1 MDGGLVTGWQAHRLG
16 QRGYDSASMG
26 SAVMTTIMKDKP
38 IVSGRKRKSKKLY
51 IIILTLTLVCVIGAG
66 LAVVGY
72 QTYQTYSGQY
82 HRDLSLAQV
91 GTQHLRAAETL
102 LKALPKNPF
111 DAQSVSRAR
120 QEFVASSAAFVQVN
134 NDLKSLPGMSA
145 SIPGYGARLSAAL
158 HVLPIAIEAT
168 QTGITG
174 CDVMS
179 LIISRLHDPLST
191 QAHGITMA
199 DFAVIGTDLQQ
210 FKAAL
215 TLIVNQVKHLQP
227 SDLQLDPRLG
237 GYLATFHKDIPQL
250 QSWLETLEGLLP
262 VAPVLLGIGTPAN
275 YLLEILD
282 SSELRPG
289 GGFIGNYGIATFSG
303 GRLTAAHI
311 TDTYLLDKAYDAT
324 GYTIPYP
331 SAYTWF
337 NLAASW
343 SLRDSN
349 LDADFPTAARYAEL
363 NYAREGGNIPVQG
376 VIAITPML
384 IERALEIT
392 GPINVPEYHE
402 TVTAQNLVDRIHYYQ
417 VGPGDKIGGDTP
429 SPDGLSSVR
438 KRFTALLAEHF
449 LVRVRQVS
457 SSALPRFLQL
467 MISSLRSKDVQI
479 YLNPSSAEKLLQSYH
494 LASSIQSPGGDSL
507 FVVDANISPSKANSL
522 ITNMLNDHVTIDG
535 KGNAVHHTTI
545 RYAWVRNG
553 PVFGSK
559 LYRDYVRVYV
569 PLGSVLQRQ
578 DGWQTRGTNKAFGHE
593 VWAGFF
599 TLSHG
604 QVNTITLVWTVPGAA
619 TKDAKGWHYQYLL
632 QRQAGAQWMLH
643 LQMTLPSCAVMI
655 GKSGGLLS
663 SKKQVATLT
672 QSLEEDMSLGVN
684 YAC

>member
-1 MDGGLVTGWQAHRLG
+1 MSSLN
-16 QRGYDSASMG
+16 
-26 SAVMTTIMKDKP
+26 
-38 IVSGRKRKSKKLY
+38 KRNKLPKKLY
-51 IIILTLTLVCVIGAG
+51 IFFLLTLALLCGG
-66 LAVVGY
+66 DAVLSVNGY
-72 QTYQTYSGQY
+72 QQYSGIY

-91 GTQHLRAAETL
+91 GMQHLRTAETI
-102 LKALPKNPF
+102 LKMLPKNPF
-111 DAQSVSRAR
+111 DAQSVSQA
-120 QEFVASSAAFVQVN
+120 QHEFAASLAAFVQVD
-134 NDLKSLPGMSA
+134 NDLKSLPGIST
-145 SIPGYGARLSAAL
+145 SIPVYGARLSAAL
-158 HVLPIAIEAT
+158 HVLPIAIEVSQA
-168 QTGITG
+168 GITG
-174 CDVMS
+174 CNT
-179 LIISRLHDPLST
+179 LNLLISRFHNPLSA
-191 QAHGITMA
+191 QAQGITMA
-199 DFAVIGTDLQQ
+199 DLTIIEKDFQQ
-210 FKAAL
+210 IKATL
-215 TLIVNQVKHLQP
+215 TLIVNQVNHLQP

-237 GYLATFHKDIPQL
+237 KYLATFQRDIPQL
-250 QSWLETLEGLLP
+250 QAWLETIERLLP
-262 VAPVLLGIGTPAN
+262 VAPTLLGIGTPAN
-275 YLLEILD
+275 YLIEILD
-282 SSELRPG
+282 STELRPG

-363 NYAREGGNIPVQG
+363 NYAREGGSIPVQG
-376 VIAITPML
+376 VIAITPAL

-417 VGPGDKIGGDTP
+417 VGPGNTDHGDAP
-429 SPDGLSSVR
+429 SPDGLSTVR

-522 ITNMLNDHVTIDG
+522 ITNMLNDQVAIDE
-535 KGNAVHHTTI
+535 KGNAIHHTTI
-545 RYAWVRNG
+545 RYAWVSKG
-553 PVFGSK
+553 PVYGSDT
-559 LYRDYVRVYV
+559 YRDYVRVYV
-569 PLGSVLQRQ
+569 PPGSVLQVQ
-578 DGWQTRGTNKAFGHE
+578 NGWQSRGTSTVFGRE

-599 TLSHG
+599 TLSYG
-604 QVNTITLVWTVPGAA
+604 QTDAITLVWRVPGAA
-619 TKDAKGWHYQYLL
+619 TKNAKGWHYQYLL
-632 QRQAGAQWMLH
+632 QRQAGAQWMVH
-643 LQMTLPSCAVMI
+643 LQITLPSCGAL
-655 GKSGGLLS
+655 KNKWGGLASNNKQATMLS
-663 SKKQVATLT
+663 QPLNKDLDVGLDY
-672 QSLEEDMSLGVN
+672 LCL
-684 YAC
+684 

>member
-1 MDGGLVTGWQAHRLG
+1 MSSLN
-16 QRGYDSASMG
+16 
-26 SAVMTTIMKDKP
+26 
-38 IVSGRKRKSKKLY
+38 KRNKLPKKFFIFFL
-51 IIILTLTLVCVIGAG
+51 LTLALLCGG
-66 LAVVGY
+66 DAVLSVNGY
-72 QTYQTYSGQY
+72 QQYSGNY

-91 GTQHLRAAETL
+91 GMQHLRTAETI
-102 LKALPKNPF
+102 LKMLPKNPF
-111 DAQSVSRAR
+111 DAQSVSQA
-120 QEFVASSAAFVQVN
+120 QHEFAASLAAFVQVD
-134 NDLKSLPGMSA
+134 NDLKSLPGIST
-145 SIPGYGARLSAAL
+145 SIPVYGARLSAAL
-158 HVLPIAIEAT
+158 HVLPIAIEVSQA
-168 QTGITG
+168 GITG
-174 CDVMS
+174 CNTLN
-179 LIISRLHDPLST
+179 LIISRFHNPLSALA
-191 QAHGITMA
+191 QGITMA
-199 DFAVIGTDLQQ
+199 DLTIIEKDFQQ
-210 FKAAL
+210 IKATL
-215 TLIVNQVKHLQP
+215 TLIVNQVNHLQP

-237 GYLATFHKDIPQL
+237 KYLATFQRDIPQL
-250 QSWLETLEGLLP
+250 QAWLETIERLLP
-262 VAPVLLGIGTPAN
+262 VAPTLLGIGTPAN
-275 YLLEILD
+275 YLIEILD
-282 SSELRPG
+282 STELRPG

-363 NYAREGGNIPVQG
+363 NYAREGGSIPVQG
-376 VIAITPML
+376 VIAITPAL

-417 VGPGDKIGGDTP
+417 VGPGNTDHGDAP
-429 SPDGLSSVR
+429 SPDGLSTVR

-522 ITNMLNDHVTIDG
+522 ITNMLNDQVAIDE
-535 KGNAVHHTTI
+535 KGNAIHHTTI
-545 RYAWVRNG
+545 RYAWVSKG
-553 PVFGSK
+553 PAYGSDI
-559 LYRDYVRVYV
+559 YRDYVRVYV
-569 PLGSVLQRQ
+569 PSGSVLQMQ
-578 DGWQTRGTNKAFGHE
+578 NGWQSRGTSTAFGRE
-593 VWAGFF
+593 AWAGFF
-599 TLSHG
+599 TLAYG
-604 QVNTITLVWTVPGAA
+604 QTDTITLVWRVPGAA
-619 TKDAKGWHYQYLL
+619 AKDAKGWHYQYLL

-643 LQMTLPSCAVMI
+643 LQITLPSCGVMKNKWGGLASSNKQAVM
-655 GKSGGLLS
+655 LS
-663 SKKQVATLT
+663 
-672 QSLEEDMSLGVN
+672 QSLNKDLAVGADYV
-684 YAC
+684 C

>member
-1 MDGGLVTGWQAHRLG
+1 MSSLN
-16 QRGYDSASMG
+16 
-26 SAVMTTIMKDKP
+26 
-38 IVSGRKRKSKKLY
+38 KRNKLPKKLY
-51 IIILTLTLVCVIGAG
+51 IFFLLTLALLCGG
-66 LAVVGY
+66 DAVLSVNGY
-72 QTYQTYSGQY
+72 QQYSGNY

-91 GTQHLRAAETL
+91 GMQHLRTAETI
-102 LKALPKNPF
+102 LKMLPKNPF
-111 DAQSVSRAR
+111 DAQSVSQA
-120 QEFVASSAAFVQVN
+120 QHEFAASLAAFVQVD
-134 NDLKSLPGMSA
+134 NDLKSLPGIST
-145 SIPGYGARLSAAL
+145 SIPVYGARLSAAL
-158 HVLPIAIEAT
+158 HVLPIAIEVSQA
-168 QTGITG
+168 GITG
-174 CDVMS
+174 CNT
-179 LIISRLHDPLST
+179 LNLLISRFHNPLSA
-191 QAHGITMA
+191 QAQGITMA
-199 DFAVIGTDLQQ
+199 DLTIIEKDFQQ
-210 FKAAL
+210 IKATL
-215 TLIVNQVKHLQP
+215 TLIVNQVNHLQP

-237 GYLATFHKDIPQL
+237 KYLATFQRDIPQL
-250 QSWLETLEGLLP
+250 QAWLETIERLLP
-262 VAPVLLGIGTPAN
+262 VAPTLLGIGTPAN
-275 YLLEILD
+275 YLIEILD
-282 SSELRPG
+282 STELRPG

-363 NYAREGGNIPVQG
+363 NYAREGGSIPVQG
-376 VIAITPML
+376 VIAITPAL

-417 VGPGDKIGGDTP
+417 VGPGNTDHGDAP
-429 SPDGLSSVR
+429 SPDGLSTVR

-522 ITNMLNDHVTIDG
+522 ITNMLNDQVAIDE
-535 KGNAVHHTTI
+535 KGNAIHHTTI
-545 RYAWVRNG
+545 RYAWVSKG
-553 PVFGSK
+553 PAYGSDI
-559 LYRDYVRVYV
+559 YRDYVRVYV
-569 PLGSVLQRQ
+569 PSGSVLQMQ
-578 DGWQTRGTNKAFGHE
+578 NGWQSRGTSTAFGRE
-593 VWAGFF
+593 AWAGFF
-599 TLSHG
+599 TLAYG
-604 QVNTITLVWTVPGAA
+604 QTDTITLVWRVPGAA
-619 TKDAKGWHYQYLL
+619 AKDAKGWHYQYLL

-643 LQMTLPSCAVMI
+643 LQITLPSCGVMKNKWGGLASSNKQAVM
-655 GKSGGLLS
+655 LS
-663 SKKQVATLT
+663 
-672 QSLEEDMSLGVN
+672 QSLNKDLDVGADYV
-684 YAC
+684 C

>member
-1 MDGGLVTGWQAHRLG
+1 MSSLN
-16 QRGYDSASMG
+16 
-26 SAVMTTIMKDKP
+26 
-38 IVSGRKRKSKKLY
+38 KRNKLPKKLY
-51 IIILTLTLVCVIGAG
+51 IFFLLTLALLCGG
-66 LAVVGY
+66 DAVLSVNGY
-72 QTYQTYSGQY
+72 QQYSGNY

-91 GTQHLRAAETL
+91 GMQHLRTAETI
-102 LKALPKNPF
+102 LKMLPKNPF
-111 DAQSVSRAR
+111 DAQSVSQA
-120 QEFVASSAAFVQVN
+120 QHEFAASLAAFVQVD
-134 NDLKSLPGMSA
+134 NDLKSLPGIST
-145 SIPGYGARLSAAL
+145 SIPVYGARLSAAL
-158 HVLPIAIEAT
+158 HVLPIAIEVSQA
-168 QTGITG
+168 GITG
-174 CDVMS
+174 CNTLN
-179 LIISRLHDPLST
+179 LIISRFHNPLSA
-191 QAHGITMA
+191 QAQGITMA
-199 DFAVIGTDLQQ
+199 DLTIIEKDFQQ
-210 FKAAL
+210 IKATL
-215 TLIVNQVKHLQP
+215 TLIVNQVNHLQP

-237 GYLATFHKDIPQL
+237 KYLATFQRDIPQL
-250 QSWLETLEGLLP
+250 QAWLETIERLLP
-262 VAPVLLGIGTPAN
+262 VAPTLLGIGTPAN
-275 YLLEILD
+275 YLIEILD
-282 SSELRPG
+282 STELRPG

-363 NYAREGGNIPVQG
+363 NYAREGGSIPVQG
-376 VIAITPML
+376 VIAITPAL

-417 VGPGDKIGGDTP
+417 VGPGNTDHGDAP
-429 SPDGLSSVR
+429 SPDGLSTVR

-522 ITNMLNDHVTIDG
+522 ITNMLNDQVAIDE
-535 KGNAVHHTTI
+535 KGNAIHHTTI
-545 RYAWVRNG
+545 RYAWVSKG
-553 PVFGSK
+553 PAYGSDI
-559 LYRDYVRVYV
+559 YRDYVRVYV
-569 PLGSVLQRQ
+569 PSGSVLQMQ
-578 DGWQTRGTNKAFGHE
+578 NGWQSRGTSTAFGRE
-593 VWAGFF
+593 AWAGFF
-599 TLSHG
+599 TLAYG
-604 QVNTITLVWTVPGAA
+604 QTDTITLVWRVPGAA
-619 TKDAKGWHYQYLL
+619 AKDAKGWHYQYLL

-643 LQMTLPSCAVMI
+643 LQITLPSCGVMKNKWGGLASSNKQAVM
-655 GKSGGLLS
+655 LS
-663 SKKQVATLT
+663 
-672 QSLEEDMSLGVN
+672 QSLNKDLDVGADYV
-684 YAC
+684 C